1 MPRLATRA
9 RRSHLTGTPTGLAG
23 SLALLAASAAC
34 PGTAAAQVFG
44 PLLDSEIPLTTQTG
58 RNQGVQDRPKPE
70 LAPIGLPLGSFRLYP
85 EVAAG
90 VGLTTNVVGASSDA
104 QADSF
109 ARLTPQVAIRS
120 DWGRHAL
127 SGVFNYSGA
136 RYRWTDA
143 KNEDGFL
150 AQVDG
155 RLDIVGQSEVNGQ
168 ASYRRVYEDQQEANF
183 PVTGGGAVAVDQAR
197 AMLRA
202 AIVTNRLRWTYSAD
216 YNSFRYRDTV
226 STNGA
231 RLDLS
236 FRDRDVYR
244 GTVRAEYQTSPD
256 NSLFAQVTYR
266 RTDYATGNPVDDRT
280 SDEWRGSVGA
290 IADVSS
296 LLRVAGAIGYF
307 RRSYASPLFDTVG
320 DLAVDVR
327 ADYYLSPL
335 TTLSAVVSRQLE
347 EAAVRGSPGYL
358 ANRVGLRIDHELLRN
373 LVPYLGADYFIGNF
387 KNFDRKDHGFS
398 AGGGFEYTLNRR
410 WVLAL
415 DANYRSRLSSG
426 TQQGPEINEFRALTS
441 MKFRI

>member
-1 MPRLATRA
+1 MRLAGA
-9 RRSHLTGTPTGLAG
+9 
-23 SLALLAASAAC
+23 LALLGAGAGWSVA
-34 PGTAAAQVFG
+34 AAAQVFG
-44 PLLDSEIPLTTQTG
+44 PLLDSEIPTTTQTG

-70 LAPIGLPLGSFRLYP
+70 LAPVGLPLGSFRIYP
-85 EVAAG
+85 DITAG
-90 VGLTTNVVGASSDA
+90 VGLTTNVVGASVNTRS
-104 QADSF
+104 DSF
-109 ARLTPQVAIRS
+109 ATLTPQVAVRS
-120 DWGRHAL
+120 DWGRHEL

-155 RLDIVGQSEVNGQ
+155 RLDIVGDSEVAGQ
-168 ASYRRVYEDQQEANF
+168 ASYRRVYEDQQEASF

-197 AMLRA
+197 GMLRA
-202 AIVTNRLRWTYSAD
+202 ALVSNRLRWTASTD

-236 FRDRDVYR
+236 FRDRSVYR

-266 RTDYATGNPVDDRT
+266 RTDYVITDPVNDRT
-280 SDEWRGSVGA
+280 SGEWRGSVGA
-290 IADVSS
+290 IADVTS

-307 RRSYASPLFDTVG
+307 QRSYSSPVFDSVG

-327 ADYYLSPL
+327 ADYYLSPI
-335 TTLSAVVSRQLE
+335 TTISAVVSRQLE
-347 EAAVRGSPGYL
+347 EAVVRGSPGYI
-358 ANRVGLRIDHELLRN
+358 ANRVGLRVDHELLRN
-373 LVPYLGADYFIGNF
+373 LVPYLGADYFTGNF
-387 KNFDRKDHGFS
+387 KNFDRDDYGFS
-398 AGGGFEYTLNRR
+398 VGGGFNYTLNRH

-426 TQQGPEINEFRALTS
+426 LQQGPEINEFRAITS